1 MPNST
6 PHGTTFFFFASY
18 RLTYRFISL
27 IQMSTGIENKE
38 PELPKIF
45 LGIYDGQERKK
56 ENQSKKYKDD
66 QKPNEVIEL
75 KDNILDI

>member
-1 MPNST
+1 MQLLYV
-6 PHGTTFFFFASY
+6 FFASY

-27 IQMSTGIENKE
+27 IQMSTGIGNEE

-45 LGIYDGQERKK
+45 LGIRFKIYDGQERKK
-56 ENQSKKYKDD
+56 ENQSKKYKSD